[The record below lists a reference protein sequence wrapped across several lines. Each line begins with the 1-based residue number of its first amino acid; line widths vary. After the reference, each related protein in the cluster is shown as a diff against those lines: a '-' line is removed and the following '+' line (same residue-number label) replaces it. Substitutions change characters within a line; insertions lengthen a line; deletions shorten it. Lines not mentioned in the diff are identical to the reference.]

1 MMIFLVKR
9 LVWLPIVIWAVL
21 TITFFALRLVPGSPI
36 QSAQSQ
42 LSDGSQLAKIEA
54 QWGLDKPIHEQYL
67 TFLSD
72 VARGDM
78 GLAMGSGAPINRLLF
93 ERIPPTIELTVV
105 AMVFST
111 VFGIMLG
118 IISVVTRNRLLDY
131 FVRSTSILG
140 MSLPYFWVAI
150 ILIIIF
156 SVRLGWT
163 PTSGRINPRLDYE
176 VITNFMFID
185 HILTGNWQA
194 LGSYAHHLI
203 LPATAIGITSTGF
216 VARLTRSS
224 MLEEMRSDYVR
235 TARSKGLSE
244 RTVTIKHAL
253 RNAILPVITLQGL
266 QFGSLLG
273 GAVITESIFSYP
285 GLGRLLLESIF
296 DRDYSVVQ
304 AAVVVV
310 ALAYVIMNLL
320 VDVLYILVDPRLR
333 KSD

>member
-1 MMIFLVKR
+1 
-9 LVWLPIVIWAVL
+9 
-21 TITFFALRLVPGSPI
+21 
-36 QSAQSQ
+36 
-42 LSDGSQLAKIEA
+42 
-54 QWGLDKPIHEQYL
+54 
-67 TFLSD
+67 
-72 VARGDM
+72 
-78 GLAMGSGAPINRLLF
+78 MGSGAPINRLLF
-93 ERIPPTIELTVV
+93 ERIPPTIELTVM
-105 AMVFST
+105 AMIFST
-111 VFGIMLG
+111 LFGILLG
-118 IISVVTRNRLLDY
+118 IISVVTRNRLVDY
-131 FVRSTSILG
+131 FVRSTAILG

-156 SVRLGWT
+156 SVELGWA
-163 PTSGRINPRLDYE
+163 PTSGRINPRLDYD

-185 HILTGNWQA
+185 HILTGNWEA
-194 LGSYAHHLI
+194 FGSYLHHLI
-203 LPATAIGITSTGF
+203 LPAMAIGITSTGF

-235 TARSKGLSE
+235 TARSKGLGE

-266 QFGSLLG
+266 QFGALLG

-320 VDVLYILVDPRLR
+320 VDVLYIFVDPRLR
-333 KSD
+333 NPD